1 MGVEA
6 AFAVRV
12 DVELNLANAAIE
24 LLRQRLMLVVQS
36 FISVRILA
44 LPNLAFVGGDA
55 GVIAV
60 MGPYDLNLDRKS
72 VV

>member
-6 AFAVRV
+6 SFAVRV
-12 DVELNLANAAIE
+12 NVELNLANAAVE
-24 LLRQRLMLVVQS
+24 LLWQRLMLVVQS

-44 LPNLAFVGGDA
+44 LPDLAFVGRYA

-60 MGPYDLNLDRKS
+60 MGAL
-72 VV
+72 